1 MTSGNRN
8 RVMVALDFQNLGVT
22 ASRVPALN
30 SHIMRE
36 IERILPAWEDDLFK
50 AFCRP
55 DQRTAVN
62 VLAGLHWRNQS
73 STTDLD
79 EAIVQQ
85 CLSYCG
91 QYRERTIL
99 FLCTRDGDFASL
111 VRQLRSRGVLVYVMG
126 PRNTNR
132 SLIRE
137 AGNGW
142 IQLSDF

>member
-8 RVMVALDFQNLGVT
+8 RVMVVLDFQNLGVT

-30 SHIMRE
+30 SQIMRE
-36 IERILPAWEDDLFK
+36 IERIIPTWEDDLFK

-55 DQRTAVN
+55 DQRRAVN

-73 STTDLD
+73 ETADLD
-79 EAIVQQ
+79 EAIIQQ
-85 CLSYCG
+85 CMSYCG
-91 QYRERTIL
+91 KDRERTIL
-99 FLCTRDGDFASL
+99 FLCTKDGDFGSL

-126 PRNTNR
+126 PHDTNR

-142 IQLSDF
+142 IQLPDF